1 MSTTETATPIG
12 IANVAGESGLGK
24 TTFINTLFS
33 TTIKNYADHKRRHQK
48 QVDRTVEIE
57 ITKAELE
64 EKFFKVRLTV
74 IDTPGFGDY
83 VNNRDSWQPIIEFL
97 DDQHESYMLQEQQPR
112 RTDKIDMRVH
122 ACLYFIRP
130 TGHTLKPLDIEVMKR
145 LSSRVNLIPVV
156 AKADT
161 LSHADLIRYKERIRA
176 VIEAQGIKIY
186 SPPVEEDDEHAASH
200 ARSLMAAMPFAVIG
214 SEKDVQSNDGRV
226 VKGRQYAWGVA
237 EVENED
243 HCDFKKLRSIL
254 IRTHMLDLI
263 HTTEE
268 SHYEAYRAQ
277 QMETRKFGE
286 ARPRKLDNP
295 KFKEEEET
303 LRKRFTEQVKVEE
316 QRFRQWE
323 QKLISERDRLN
334 KDLEATHAAYVLTL
348 GQSSCTNRAQDQIP
362 RAGDRGPAGL
372 QHPQPRTSLR
382 CYVSAGRLLDFF
394 KRGAVKPWSCFC
406 LLFGYPTSCRSRLG
420 APSSWRAGSFFC
432 YIHLPLVA
440 SDGVSTTL
448 IIPSSVFRSVKYS
461 INFFWAILV
470 QIVLSSEK
478 DLRPVNAVTYSNAGG
493 TYVLTGSSDKAV
505 HLSRAIPNDSN
516 GPSPAETTSPIQ
528 KYDAHGYS
536 VLDVAVA
543 TDNARFASVG
553 GDRQMFLWDVE
564 QGVTTRRWSGHNSR
578 IEAVQFAG
586 EGDSVVVTGS
596 ADTTINL
603 WDTRASSFK
612 PIQTLSDAADTVSS
626 LHVHG
631 PTYSIA
637 SGSYDGH
644 ARIYDVRTGKMT
656 VDVLAH
662 PVTSVRCSDDGNGLL
677 VSTLDGYIRMLD
689 RMDGKL
695 LKAFGGPARPGMM
708 ISKLQYRNKELRV
721 RSVFAQGGAVV
732 LSGGE
737 AGEAGAGAFAW
748 DVIKGEAIAAVPV
761 GEKVKAVSCVA
772 WNEKGGNWAAG
783 CSDGTVRVYG

>member
-1 MSTTETATPIG
+1 MSTTETASPIG
-12 IANVAGESGLGK
+12 IANLPNQRHKIVAKRGAAFTIMVAGESGLGK

-112 RTDKIDMRVH
+112 RSDKIDMRVH

-161 LSHADLIRYKERIRA
+161 LSHADLARYKERIRA

-186 SPPVEEDDEHAASH
+186 TPPVEEDDEHAATH

-214 SEKDVQSNDGRV
+214 SEKDVKTNDDRI

-268 SHYEAYRAQ
+268 AHYEAYRAQ

-295 KFKEEEET
+295 KFKEEEEN

-334 KDLEATHAAYVLTL
+334 KDLEATHAAIKSLE
-348 GQSSCTNRAQDQIP
+348 GEIEDQDGFENCTGVNLQNLP
-362 RAGDRGPAGL
+362 GP
-372 QHPQPRTSLR
+372 
-382 CYVSAGRLLDFF
+382 
-394 KRGAVKPWSCFC
+394 
-406 LLFGYPTSCRSRLG
+406 
-420 APSSWRAGSFFC
+420 
-432 YIHLPLVA
+432 I
-440 SDGVSTTL
+440 
-448 IIPSSVFRSVKYS
+448 
-461 INFFWAILV
+461 
-470 QIVLSSEK
+470 
-478 DLRPVNAVTYSNAGG
+478 NAVTFSSSPG
-493 TYVLTGSSDKAV
+493 TYVLTGSSDRAI
-505 HLSRAIPNDSN
+505 HLSRAIPNDAEKY
-516 GPSPAETTSPIQ
+516 PTAIETTTPIQ
-528 KYDAHGYS
+528 RYEAHGYS
-536 VLDVAVA
+536 VLDLAVA
-543 TDNARFASVG
+543 ADNARFTSVG
-553 GDRQMFLWDVE
+553 GDRSVLLWDVE
-564 QGVTTRRWSGHNSR
+564 QGITTRRWTGHTSR

-586 EGDSVVVTGS
+586 EGDSVVVSGG
-596 ADTTINL
+596 ADTNINL
-603 WDTRASSFK
+603 WDTRSQSYK
-612 PIQTLSDAADTVSS
+612 PIQTLSDATDTVSC
-626 LHVHG
+626 LHVHM

-644 ARIYDVRTGKMT
+644 LRLYDVRMGTMT
-656 VDVLAH
+656 ADVLAH
-662 PVTSVRCSDDGNGLL
+662 PVTSVRCSEDGNSLL
-677 VSTLDGYIRMLD
+677 ASTQDSHIRMID
-689 RMDGKL
+689 RKDGKL
-695 LKAFGGPARPGMM
+695 LAAFGPSQDKEQSSTMHEPNPYVY
-708 ISKLQYRNKELRV
+708 KNTELRI
-721 RSVFAQGGAVV
+721 RSVFAQAGSIV

-737 AGEAGAGAFAW
+737 ATKGDRLGAAVFAW
-748 DVIKGEAIAAVPV
+748 DILSGNLVSTIPMGENVQV
-761 GEKVKAVSCVA
+761 VSCVA
-772 WNEKGGNWAAG
+772 WNQTGSWAGG
-783 CSDGTVRVYG
+783 CSDGTVRVFG